1 MISRYMHYPDEDIQV
16 HPPNVWWHEF
26 FEIHITYSRFL
37 TCILD
42 FEDLGN
48 DHQTPS
54 RLRPSSVEAQLT
66 SSTMSLYSSQFFILN
81 LLADFEYLL

>member
-1 MISRYMHYPDEDIQV
+1 M